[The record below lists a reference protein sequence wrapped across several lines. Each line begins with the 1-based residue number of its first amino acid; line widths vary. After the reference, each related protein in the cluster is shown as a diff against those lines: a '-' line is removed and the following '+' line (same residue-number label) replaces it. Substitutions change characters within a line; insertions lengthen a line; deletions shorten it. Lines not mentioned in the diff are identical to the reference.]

1 MKAPTG
7 KLKFA
12 YETIA
17 NMEKIIQRL
26 KVEGQALNDL
36 LYVVDGM
43 CDCYRKENY
52 GEAKDWTRHVNDA
65 YTNYQESIDKDK

>member
-17 NMEKIIQRL
+17 NMEETIEKL
-26 KVEGQALNDL
+26 KGESKAIKDL

-43 CDCYRKENY
+43 CECYRNENF
-52 GEAKDWTRHVNDA
+52 GEAKEWVRHVNDA
-65 YTNYQESIDKDK
+65 YTNYQENA